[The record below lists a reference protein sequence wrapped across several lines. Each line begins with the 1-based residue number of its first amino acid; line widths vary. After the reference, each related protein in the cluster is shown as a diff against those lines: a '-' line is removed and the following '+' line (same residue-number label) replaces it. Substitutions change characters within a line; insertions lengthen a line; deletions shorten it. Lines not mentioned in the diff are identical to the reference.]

1 MFSVES
7 IQLLLIIFFARVCD
21 VSLGTLRHVMV
32 IKERRLLAVVFSFVE
47 ALIWVY
53 AVSKVLSELS
63 SPMTIIAFALGFACG
78 TFVGMSIDRLF
89 KIGDQVLRIFTVK
102 GGIIAAYLRDL
113 GYRVTEIEG
122 KGRDGRIDLLFVQLK
137 RKKTACVTREA
148 RNLDP
153 ACYFVID
160 DIRVANV
167 AIPPV
172 RK

>member
-1 MFSVES
+1 MFTLES

-32 IKERRLLAVVFSFVE
+32 IKEKRLPAVVFSFVE

-53 AVSKVLSELS
+53 AVSRVLSELS

-89 KIGDQVLRIFTVK
+89 KIGDQVLRIFTVN
-102 GGIIAAYLRDL
+102 GAVIATHLRDL

-137 RKKTACVTREA
+137 RKKTAAVTREI
-148 RNLDP
+148 RRLDP

-167 AIPPV
+167 AIPAV